1 MGYNLEVV
9 FKNKSKIKY
18 GNIRNNHNT
27 VTIEREEKDETVT
40 NTYHQYYRYNTR
52 FHINSDW
59 WKSEIETWPE
69 DLRFW
74 YYHINTPDDAKE
86 HAELFRKYY
95 RDDID
100 LLRLADWLDYWS
112 GYDIT
117 FDLSK

>member
-1 MGYNLEVV
+1 MSYNLVV
-9 FKNKSKIKY
+9 IFKNKSKVKY
-18 GNIRNNHNT
+18 INRNDT
-27 VTIEREEKDETVT
+27 VLEKDETVT
-40 NTYHQYYRYNTR
+40 NTYHQYYRYNIC

-59 WKSEIETWPE
+59 WDSEIETWPE

-95 RDDID
+95 RDDIN

-112 GYDIT
+112 GYDIH

>member
-18 GNIRNNHNT
+18 GNIRNNNNT
-27 VTIEREEKDETVT
+27 VTIEREEKEETVT

-52 FHINSDW
+52 FHIDSDW

-117 FDLSK
+117 FDLIK